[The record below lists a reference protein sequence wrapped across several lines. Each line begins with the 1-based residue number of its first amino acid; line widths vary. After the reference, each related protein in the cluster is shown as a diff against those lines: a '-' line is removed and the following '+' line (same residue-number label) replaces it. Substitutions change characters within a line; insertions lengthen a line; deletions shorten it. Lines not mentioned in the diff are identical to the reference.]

1 MRACSFK
8 YHQELIIDGWP
19 TTRASVIAHDTIGR
33 VWFPGPQGGT
43 KYGPHHRHHGR
54 APPQWGARDTIT
66 YACALLRAAGRVGGS
81 HLDRAAAVELLERG
95 YRADD
100 RVLAL

>member
-54 APPQWGARDTIT
+54 APPPGAAHAEQEQSGPRS
-66 YACALLRAAGRVGGS
+66 GRHVPVQNSKG
-81 HLDRAAAVELLERG
+81 
-95 YRADD
+95 
-100 RVLAL
+100 